1 MSDSKKSKF
10 SIMLD
15 EIDELIFKDMNFKID
30 PEDTEKKSNLKR
42 LLDELEDKGL

>member
-15 EIDELIFKDMNFKID
+15 EIDELIFKYMNFKID
-30 PEDTEKKSNLKR
+30 QEDTEKKSNLKR
-42 LLDELEDKGL
+42 LLDELEDEGL